1 MIFWDKEEY
10 TNWREYFKLKVITT
24 PNSRRFAAS
33 IYQEIYHKMSEIFL
47 KSLLIRD
54 FQEVKM
60 MHSELV

>member
-1 MIFWDKEEY
+1 MIFFGTRRNTQIGE
-10 TNWREYFKLKVITT
+10 NIKLKVITT

-60 MHSELV
+60 MHRKLV